1 MPEITESDV
10 PLDAPL
16 DARLAVVLLVDG
28 AGRLLMQ
35 LRDADAPVS
44 PNCWG
49 LPGGHIEPGEDPDT
63 AARREV
69 WEETGLRLAGP
80 LALFWH
86 GLRPS
91 PLVPG
96 AVSEFFVYAAP
107 TTATRADLT
116 IGEGAA
122 LEFMPPS
129 QARQLDLSDSATDI
143 VPRFFESPMYQQ
155 MTSTTH
161 EE

>member
-1 MPEITESDV
+1 MSIPH
-10 PLDAPL
+10 L

-28 AGRLLMQ
+28 AGRLLLQ
-35 LRDADAPVS
+35 LRDANAPVS
-44 PNCWG
+44 PNQWG
-49 LPGGHIEPGEDPDT
+49 LPGGHIEPGEDPEA

-69 WEETGLRLAGP
+69 WEETGLRLTDP

-96 AVSEFFVYAAP
+96 AVSEFFVYAVP

-116 IGEGAA
+116 VGEGLA
-122 LEFMPPS
+122 LEFMLPD
-129 QARQLDLSDSATDI
+129 QARRLDLSDSATDI
-143 VPRFFESPMYQQ
+143 VPRFLDSAMYQQ
-155 MTSTTH
+155 IASRTH
-161 EE
+161 EA